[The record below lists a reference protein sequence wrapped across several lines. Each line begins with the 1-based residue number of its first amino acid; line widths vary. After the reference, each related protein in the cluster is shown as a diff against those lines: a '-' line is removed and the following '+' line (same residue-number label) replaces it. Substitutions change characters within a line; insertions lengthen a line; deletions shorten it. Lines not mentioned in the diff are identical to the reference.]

1 MRRVLIV
8 DDEPIIVQGLVSV
21 LSESGLDIDL
31 YSAYSG
37 EEALALL
44 SETRMD
50 IVISD
55 VHMPGMDGLQLM
67 SRIRADWPECR
78 VIFLSGHSEFDTIYR
93 AVQGDAV
100 TFLLKTEGFDRI
112 ITTLENTIL
121 QLDQAQRHRETR
133 QQLIN
138 Q

>member
-67 SRIRADWPECR
+67 SRIREDWPECR
-78 VIFLSGHSEFDTIYR
+78 VIFLSGHSDFDTIYR

-112 ITTLENTIL
+112 ITTL
-121 QLDQAQRHRETR
+121 
-133 QQLIN
+133 
-138 Q
+138 